1 MNKKLI
7 AFLSI
12 LSLSLSL
19 PLLPASAAVKAGAKC
34 TTLGQ
39 TKNSLGKRFTCIK
52 VGKNLVWN
60 KGLMTNQE
68 TKTPSN
74 LPNQSK
80 TIDVRQIY
88 STDNGY
94 YDNISGPFAFDPK
107 FPNEWVEVQQSFI
120 LNQNRTGPFGQARL
134 AKYKLG
140 LARPKSSFQPAKNFD
155 KTDTCKISSS
165 QNRNG
170 LSFFDSNRSQ
180 KKHPG
185 PNTIIQLIPIYAQ
198 DTAKPVNSPSQD
210 YLKYLSLI
218 KEWIDYSSD
227 FGSNSQIRIPD
238 RYIEF
243 PNKIEPYKLTHP
255 VNWNTPGHVRF
266 NQDVI
271 SVVDPV
277 IDFSGANIGI
287 IVAPA
292 GTDATI
298 MQQAALGSFNTSEG
312 FVASASSQFAT
323 LATNMNKSEYAV
335 LGQPFWWIHEL
346 FHVGY
351 GLDDHYGDTKNN
363 VNGEY
368 GMGWWTMMTPFGGD
382 LSVWEKWMMGFVQ
395 DSQIQCVL
403 NPQSSSH
410 WVAPASVQT
419 QESKAIIIPIS
430 STKVVVVESIRP
442 AGLHY
447 KIPQNLQG
455 VLVYEIDLT
464 KSDHGMGMKL
474 SLPTN
479 RAVNSNPF
487 AFGFFLGDASL
498 RNGDRTTSNGYQIE
512 VVESGTFGDVV
523 KVEKVA

>member
-1 MNKKLI
+1 VNKRLI

-12 LSLSLSL
+12 LSLAISF
-19 PLLPASAAVKAGAKC
+19 PLTTVNAAAKAGAKC
-34 TTLGQ
+34 AKAGNTEVV
-39 TKNSLGKRFTCIK
+39 KGKSYTCIK
-52 VGKNLVWN
+52 SGRKLVWD
-60 KGLMTNQE
+60 KGVT
-68 TKTPSN
+68 TKQVVTSTPN
-74 LPNQSK
+74 IPNQARA
-80 TIDVRQIY
+80 IDVNKVY
-88 STDNGY
+88 STDDGY
-94 YDNISGPFAFDPK
+94 YDNISGPFSFDPR
-107 FPNEWVEVQQSFI
+107 FPNQWVEVQQSFI
-120 LNQNRTGPFGQARL
+120 LNQNTTAPFGQARL

-170 LSFFDSNRSQ
+170 LSFFDSYRSQ

-255 VNWNTPGHVRF
+255 VNWDTPGHVRF

-271 SVVDPV
+271 STVDPV

-287 IVAPA
+287 VVAPA

-363 VNGEY
+363 INGEY

-382 LSVWEKWMMGFVQ
+382 LSVWEKWIMGFVQ
-395 DSQIQCVL
+395 DSQIQCVV

-410 WVAPASVQT
+410 WIAPASVQT

-487 AFGFFLGDASL
+487 AFGFFLGDAPL
-498 RNGDRTTSNGYQIE
+498 RKGDRTTSNSYEIE
-512 VVESGTFGDVV
+512 VVEAGNFGDVI
-523 KVEKVA
+523 KITKN